1 MKINIKEKIKQ
12 VIQILGKPVMSY
24 APKIA
29 IEEYDKKIKEA
40 TEILLSILINKE
52 NKDNIKAELPDLDE
66 LTKGY
71 TDELDD

>member
-1 MKINIKEKIKQ
+1 MKINIKEKIKK

-40 TEILLSILINKE
+40 TIILLEALKE
-52 NKDNIKAELPDLDE
+52 FK
-66 LTKGY
+66 
-71 TDELDD
+71 